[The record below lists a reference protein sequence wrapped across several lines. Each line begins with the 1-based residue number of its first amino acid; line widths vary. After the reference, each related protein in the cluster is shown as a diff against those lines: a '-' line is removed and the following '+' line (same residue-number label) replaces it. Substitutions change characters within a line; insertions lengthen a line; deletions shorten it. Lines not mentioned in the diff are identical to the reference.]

1 MRDTK
6 NVFTFGLFIV
16 ILLALAFVF
25 LNQPG
30 SAPQARLAR
39 EPGLIAPETPQA
51 STLEELKEQEI
62 LGLAPRQTP
71 TAAPAADLQSAP
83 VLRPT
88 PRVEYPSG
96 RSSLKNAPRYEPGM
110 RLPGPS
116 ARNGRA
122 GSSAQKAH
130 LAGGS
135 DSASTAGKGGA
146 SYAPEFRTQRPVFNG
161 ETNATAYEAA
171 NDAILSYMG
180 SKKDRRKQEALR
192 RQMAGI
198 SSAIDRA
205 VARAMAPKSKRATMV
220 EKYTRGGGPE
230 AVAQQGGPFG
240 SVLSQIES
248 QKASVVNGMTNNF
261 GASAGRK
268 AGKIMD
274 NFHKEAAATA
284 NRKDLTQQQKGNEI
298 RKINR
303 KYQRQLGQLAHDEA
317 FNKIEADQ
325 RQENEAYLARLRDKF
340 NPKTEAAARAVLDD
354 FTAKKMALMKEGLPA
369 AEYQEKYLKLKQE
382 SDDKVKE
389 AVFQN
394 NPSDPNA
401 GRTLNEINNQTAH
414 EQLAKQKEDVEAGK
428 VRDERVVVSEEVKQ
442 KYKDQFAAQRK
453 KDQKSVTDAYGAD
466 VAQQFAA
473 IDEEYE
479 REVLENLSSD
489 EGRLTVNEKNQA
501 AVEKR
506 NKAVQQLLEKAKN
519 NPETKKKQAE
529 QMEQAVKK
537 QNETV
542 INQIMTSDEMRQWPA
557 QAKKSYEK
565 QARAIL
571 DGMAK
576 ELAQASV
583 NAKDQ
588 KSYEEEARQIQE
600 RAQQRLQQIQVS
612 VPQGE
617 AQ

>member
-6 NVFTFGLFIV
+6 NVFSFGLFIV

-25 LNQPG
+25 LNQSG
-30 SAPQARLAR
+30 TTPQAFSAR
-39 EPGLIAPETPQA
+39 EPEAIGPEAGRGGTI
-51 STLEELKEQEI
+51 EELKEQEF
-62 LGLAPRQTP
+62 LGLAPRARQAQTVP
-71 TAAPAADLQSAP
+71 AEPRTAPL
-83 VLRPT
+83 LRPT
-88 PRVEYPSG
+88 PRVKYPAG
-96 RSSLKNAPRYEPGM
+96 RSSLQNAPRYETGKYPTAY
-110 RLPGPS
+110 S
-116 ARNGRA
+116 ARSGRTGA
-122 GSSAQKAH
+122 PAQKTH

-135 DSASTAGKGGA
+135 DSASSAGKGGA
-146 SYAPEFRTQRPVFNG
+146 SYAPESRAQRPVFNG

-192 RQMAGI
+192 RQMDGI

-240 SVLSQIES
+240 GVLSQIES
-248 QKASVVNGMTNNF
+248 QKSSVVNGMTSNF

-274 NFHKEAAATA
+274 NFRKEAATAA
-284 NRKDLTQQQKGNEI
+284 NRKDLTRQQKGDEI

-303 KYQRQLGQLAHDEA
+303 KYQRQLGQLAHDET
-317 FNKIEADQ
+317 FNKMEADQ
-325 RQENEAYLARLRDKF
+325 RRENEAYLARLRDKF

-394 NPSDPNA
+394 NPSDPNV
-401 GRTLNEINNQTAH
+401 GRTLNEINNQAAH

-453 KDQKSVTDAYGAD
+453 KDQKSVADAYGED

-519 NPETKKKQAE
+519 NPEIKKKQAE

-542 INQIMTSDEMRQWPA
+542 INRMMTSEEMRQWPA
-557 QAKKSYEK
+557 EAKKSYEK
-565 QARAIL
+565 QARSIL
-571 DGMAK
+571 DDMAK

-588 KSYEEEARQIQE
+588 KSYEAESKQIQE

-612 VPQGE
+612 VPQGD

>member
-6 NVFTFGLFIV
+6 KVFSFGLLV
-16 ILLALAFVF
+16 GILLALAVVF
-25 LNQPG
+25 WNRSG
-30 SAPQARLAR
+30 SVPQAGAAR
-39 EPGLIAPETPQA
+39 EPGAIGPGAGRVSA
-51 STLEELKEQEI
+51 LEELKEQEF
-62 LGLAPRQTP
+62 LGESRAAQTALPAAMQQRAPLAPVSPR
-71 TAAPAADLQSAP
+71 AAFPAGP
-83 VLRPT
+83 N
-88 PRVEYPSG
+88 
-96 RSSLKNAPRYEPGM
+96 SLKNTPRYVPGQS
-110 RLPGPS
+110 PAAYS
-116 ARNGRA
+116 ARSGRA
-122 GSSAQKAH
+122 GDAVQKAH

-135 DSASTAGKGGA
+135 DSASSAGKGGA
-146 SYAPEFRTQRPVFNG
+146 SYAPESRAQRPVFNG
-161 ETNATAYEAA
+161 ETNATAYDAA
-171 NDAILSYMG
+171 NEAILSYMG
-180 SKKDRRKQEALR
+180 NKKDRRKQEALR

-230 AVAQQGGPFG
+230 AVSQQGGPFG

-248 QKASVVNGMTNNF
+248 QKSSVVNGMASNF

-268 AGKIMD
+268 AGNIMD
-274 NFHKEAAATA
+274 NFRKEAAATA
-284 NRKDLTQQQKGNEI
+284 NRKDLTQQQKGDAI

-303 KYQRQLGQLAHDEA
+303 KYQRQLGQLAHDET
-317 FNKIEADQ
+317 FNKIEAEQ
-325 RQENEAYLARLRDKF
+325 RRENEEYLTLLRDKF
-340 NPKTEAAARAVLDD
+340 NPETEAAARTVLDD

-389 AVFQN
+389 AVFQHN
-394 NPSDPNA
+394 QTDPNA
-401 GRTLNEINNQTAH
+401 GRTLNEINTQNAH
-414 EQLAKQKEDVEAGK
+414 KQLEKQKEDVESGK

-442 KYKDQFAAQRK
+442 KYKDQFAAQRQ
-453 KDQKSVTDAYGAD
+453 KDQKSVAEAYGAD

-489 EGRLTVNEKNQA
+489 EGRLSVNEKNQA

-506 NKAVQQLLEKAKN
+506 NKAVRQLLEKAQN

-537 QNETV
+537 QNETFL
-542 INQIMTSDEMRQWPA
+542 NKIMTSDEMRQLPA
-557 QAKKSYEK
+557 EAKKSYEK

-576 ELAQASV
+576 ELAQAAAS
-583 NAKDQ
+583 AKDQ
-588 KSYEEEARQIQE
+588 KSYEEASKQIQE
-600 RAQQRLQQIQVS
+600 RAQQQLQQIQV
-612 VPQGE
+612 PMPEGA